1 MDIAIL
7 CQRNWVLPLCSCLH
21 AWWRHSHFYID
32 TVCDNLPLHLNKLT
46 DSTGPNHPL
55 LFIQPGDLKAAIH
68 TYDGWAKDVFDA
80 EKIKDEI
87 DLTTRVVAMP
97 RFGEHSVPVLS
108 VGWALRALLAGLP
121 KGILGSVRLY
131 QTLQNLFAI
140 TTPEATGFKVP
151 SNISGVSSTVAVRVQ
166 LISLAVIG
174 LCTEMQRDLLCTLFG
189 LLTILMCPKSTIET
203 QRSQGIGIDLREPEA
218 PPDYHE
224 LARVFG
230 PLLLGQQNR
239 RGVRSGV
246 EEVER
251 ELEESRVASMLLDHW
266 PHVNQQLRFWSRD
279 SYLPG
284 RA

>member
-1 MDIAIL
+1 M
-7 CQRNWVLPLCSCLH
+7 
-21 AWWRHSHFYID
+21 
-32 TVCDNLPLHLNKLT
+32 VCDNHRLHLPKLT
-46 DSTGPNHPL
+46 DSAGPNHPM
-55 LFIQPGDLKAAIH
+55 LFIEPGDLKAAIH
-68 TYDGWAKDVFDA
+68 TYDGWAKHVFDA

-97 RFGEHSVPVLS
+97 RFGENSVPVLS

-121 KGILGSVRLY
+121 NGILGSVRLY

-140 TTPEATGFKVP
+140 TTPEETGFKVP
-151 SNISGVSSTVAVRVQ
+151 SNVRGVSSTVAVRVQ

-174 LCTEMQRDLLCTLFG
+174 LCTEMQRDLLCTIFG
-189 LLTILMCPKSTIET
+189 LLAILVRPESTIES
-203 QRSQGIGIDLREPEA
+203 QRSQGIGIDLREPVA

-239 RGVRSGV
+239 RQVRPAM

-251 ELEESRVASMLLDHW
+251 GIEESRVVSMLLDHW

-284 RA
+284 RT